1 MFSYLSGNTSVT
13 GYHVLA
19 EDVSGYACFVTI
31 GGADYGSDIYLYF
44 VYQVTVCKHPVYV
57 YCIRYGIAQMQY
69 CTHVSKPSRV
79 IDPSPAAGATY

>member
-31 GGADYGSDIYLYF
+31 VGADYGSDIFIL
-44 VYQVTVCKHPVYV
+44 C
-57 YCIRYGIAQMQY
+57 
-69 CTHVSKPSRV
+69 VSGNRL
-79 IDPSPAAGATY
+79 